1 MVLKFI
7 QNRDWKLRL
16 SLRNRQCYLSGE
28 NLRFKYC
35 YFGRKQI
42 RDLFGNRY
50 VNDDIWISQNEYL
63 KMIKSMV

>member
-16 SLRNRQCYLSGE
+16 SFLKRKCYISGE

-35 YFGRKQI
+35 YFGRKKI
-42 RDLFGNRY
+42 RDLFGNKY
-50 VNDDIWISQNEYL
+50 INDDIWISQTEYL
-63 KMIKSMV
+63 KIIKNMV